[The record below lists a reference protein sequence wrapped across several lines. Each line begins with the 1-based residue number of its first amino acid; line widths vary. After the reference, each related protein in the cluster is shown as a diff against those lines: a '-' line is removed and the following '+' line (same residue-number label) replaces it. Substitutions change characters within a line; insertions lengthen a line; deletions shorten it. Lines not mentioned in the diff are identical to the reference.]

1 MLWDFCCPR
10 LDLRVTAYTK
20 DKSGCVWFYF
30 TAVSRRHAH
39 FSGNCAFLSAPF
51 LCNFFSA
58 KIFSVF
64 LQLNSIL
71 FFILEVFLI
80 GKCGSSAGNHAQLS
94 YR

>member
-10 LDLRVTAYTK
+10 LDLRVTADTK

-51 LCNFFSA
+51 LCN
-58 KIFSVF
+58 
-64 LQLNSIL
+64 L
-71 FFILEVFLI
+71 FFCKDLL
-80 GKCGSSAGNHAQLS
+80 CLSSAQFYFIFHSGS
-94 YR
+94 FFDRKMW